1 MTTLFDTLLADRLA
15 TDPAAPLLTHYDA
28 AEDSRIELSAVTLT
42 NWAAKI
48 AGLLRDE
55 LGAVPGDTVVADLA
69 PHWLSVAVC
78 GGIWW
83 SGCQL
88 ALDDGHHAD
97 PLATVCTEDRL
108 SALLDSDADP
118 LYVAGLDAF
127 AMAPLDLPPGVENL
141 VGAARIHPDAYTPGG
156 GAAQPLAWTTV
167 ADVIAAGAEPAG
179 GAEPADPTDPTGE
192 AGDAGAPGGRRVL
205 CTSEP
210 DTRELAELAV
220 RTLAAGDSLVL
231 VTGLAARF
239 GDDTAARTAYVDRI
253 RAAEKID

>member
-1 MTTLFDTLLADRLA
+1 MTTLFDTLLAGRLA
-15 TDPAAPLLTHYDA
+15 ADPAAPLLTHYDA

-55 LGAVPGDTVVADLA
+55 LGAAPGDEVVADLS

-83 SGCQL
+83 SGCRL
-88 ALDDGHHAD
+88 SLDDGRVAD
-97 PLATVCTEDRL
+97 PLATVCTADRI
-108 SALLDSDADP
+108 DRHDEADP

-127 AMAPLDLPPGVENL
+127 AMAPLELPPGVENL
-141 VGAARIHPDAYTPGG
+141 VGAARIHPDSYSPGA
-156 GAAQPLAWTTV
+156 GADEPLGWTAV
-167 ADVIAAGAEPAG
+167 ADVIQQGRDQAAQRNQDAAQDGAG
-179 GAEPADPTDPTGE
+179 GTG
-192 AGDAGAPGGRRVL
+192 GGARRVL
-205 CTSEP
+205 STDEP

-220 RTLAAGDSLVL
+220 RTFAAGDSLVL
-231 VTGLAARF
+231 VTGLDERF
-239 GDDTAARTAYVDRI
+239 GNDAAARTAYVDRI

>member
-108 SALLDSDADP
+108 SAFLDSDADP

-141 VGAARIHPDAYTPGG
+141 VGAARIHPDVFTPGG

-167 ADVIAAGAEPAG
+167 ADVIGAGSEPAG
-179 GAEPADPTDPTGE
+179 GAG
-192 AGDAGAPGGRRVL
+192 GAGAPGGRRVL